1 MIPKKR
7 VQTNQMNPKTLF
19 DQVMDFS
26 SVLNAQGPFE
36 LVLTDQ
42 IVLTGNARVLDD
54 EFCKMPR
61 G

>member
-1 MIPKKR
+1 
-7 VQTNQMNPKTLF
+7 MNPKTLF

-42 IVLTGNARVLDD
+42 IVLTGKARALDD